1 MGTIG
6 LCVTIVCYGVAAYD
20 SYKKGRVAL
29 SVVFISYAIANI
41 AFIYELQKS
50 SGDIQ

>member
-6 LCVTIVCYGVAAYD
+6 LYITIVCYGVAAYD

-29 SVVFISYAIANI
+29 SVIFISYAIANL
-41 AFIYELQKS
+41 AFIYELQKN
-50 SGDIQ
+50 SGDV

>member
-6 LCVTIVCYGVAAYD
+6 LCITIVCYGVAAYD

-29 SVVFISYAIANI
+29 SVILISYAIANL
-41 AFIYELQKS
+41 AFIYELQKN
-50 SGDIQ
+50 SGEI

>member
-6 LCVTIVCYGVAAYD
+6 LCITIVCYGVAAYD
-20 SYKKGRVAL
+20 SYKKGKIYL
-29 SVVFISYAIANI
+29 SVIFISYAVANL

-50 SGDIQ
+50 SGDI

>member
-6 LCVTIVCYGVAAYD
+6 LSITIASYGLAAYD

-50 SGDIQ
+50 SGDV

>member
-6 LCVTIVCYGVAAYD
+6 LSITIACYGVAAYD

-50 SGDIQ
+50 SGDV